1 MNNCNPPITS
11 LRPKFGRR
19 RWRFGRMRAGS
30 YCPALRAEWLLS
42 ACSSSR
48 SLFAGYLI
56 SSIFM
61 SWMDYF
67 EHHKRFRAFTCGQV
81 DRRKRSVN
89 DLGFRSVELQFERK
103 LTCNTFP
110 RYSVVLNSNSFVLK
124 ICPGKYL
131 ATSNFSC
138 YITDDKIFSI
148 AAAAVQ
154 SSLYHFPLLDQL
166 LVLTKGKPTSPCLL
180 IARLRAGN
188 VLWFRNSFSE
198 KERHLTRVQHGWML
212 WWCLRTSC
220 SLIPGWD
227 DVGLHGFHKRWK
239 RSLFP
244 AEKEKKSVI

>member
-1 MNNCNPPITS
+1 MREVEHSMVYHNYFIKCHRKYTNTT
-11 LRPKFGRR
+11 RGARR
-19 RWRFGRMRAGS
+19 EGWVYRRIKKQLS
-30 YCPALRAEWLLS
+30 YL
-42 ACSSSR
+42 
-48 SLFAGYLI
+48 LI
-56 SSIFM
+56 SCIFM

-188 VLWFRNSFSE
+188 VLWSRNSFSE
-198 KERHLTRVQHGWML
+198 KERHLTRVQHG
-212 WWCLRTSC
+212 
-220 SLIPGWD
+220 
-227 DVGLHGFHKRWK
+227 
-239 RSLFP
+239 
-244 AEKEKKSVI
+244 